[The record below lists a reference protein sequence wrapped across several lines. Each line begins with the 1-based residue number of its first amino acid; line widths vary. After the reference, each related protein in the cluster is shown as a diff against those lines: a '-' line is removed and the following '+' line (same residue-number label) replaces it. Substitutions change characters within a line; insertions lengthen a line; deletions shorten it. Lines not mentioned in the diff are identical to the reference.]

1 MEAKDGSFGF
11 DLTGQYTQVSQMK
24 SFSYILGSYE
34 KKNDFVPAGRVVDV
48 TFEQGDDAVVVREVF
63 DAEEIHSHEM
73 QIAGRQAILE
83 NFKTYCEE
91 K

>member
-1 MEAKDGSFGF
+1 MEAKDGSFWF

-24 SFSYILGSYE
+24 YFSYTLGSYE
-34 KKNDFVPAGRVVDV
+34 KGNDFVPAGRIIDV
-48 TFEQGDDAVVVREVF
+48 TFEQGDGAVVVTQTF

-73 QIAGRQAILE
+73 QMSGRQAILE

>member
-1 MEAKDGSFGF
+1 MEAKDGNFGF
-11 DLTGQYTQVSQMK
+11 DLVGQYTQVSQMK
-24 SFSYILGSYE
+24 HFFYTLGSYE
-34 KKNDFVPAGRVVDV
+34 KGNDFVPAGRIVDV
-48 TFEQGDDAVVVREVF
+48 TFEQGDDAVVVTQTF
-63 DAEEIHSHEM
+63 DAEEIHSHKM